1 MTNENTN
8 VTNEQNNANKK
19 RRKNVLWASLAV
31 FVVLILLLI
40 FFFQKPVTVSF
51 VTNGGST
58 IDLMSVNEDGYI
70 DTSKVK
76 TSRYGWDFEGWYA
89 NELLTIK
96 IEDLATYKFEKAST
110 IYAKWRLHRYTITYE
125 LDRGVNNPNNPTEYV
140 IKHAKAE
147 DETWEKDFD
156 KTTNLPI
163 PNSDSMMGKV
173 TIYEPT
179 REGYEF
185 DGWYDNPEM
194 TGEKITT
201 LNTSEPT
208 DIVLYAKWK

>member
-19 RRKNVLWASLAV
+19 RRKVVLWSSLAV

-96 IEDLATYKFEKAST
+96 IEDLATY
-110 IYAKWRLHRYTITYE
+110 
-125 LDRGVNNPNNPTEYV
+125 
-140 IKHAKAE
+140 
-147 DETWEKDFD
+147 
-156 KTTNLPI
+156 
-163 PNSDSMMGKV
+163 
-173 TIYEPT
+173 
-179 REGYEF
+179 
-185 DGWYDNPEM
+185 
-194 TGEKITT
+194 
-201 LNTSEPT
+201 
-208 DIVLYAKWK
+208 